1 MSKNNQV
8 ITISPPMFIG
18 EGNQKESISSKGHR
32 CSYCHGNGFFWG
44 EEQRERV
51 KVDCPVCKGSG
62 KLDAV
67 ITIEWKPAK
76 QNERWKKKYLKIY
89 WRKLESC
96 SG

>member
-62 KLDAV
+62 KLD
-67 ITIEWKPAK
+67 
-76 QNERWKKKYLKIY
+76 ERWKKKYLKIY

>member
-67 ITIEWKPAK
+67 ITIEWKPAIHEK
-76 QNERWKKKYLKIY
+76 CDVNDFERDEFCVK
-89 WRKLESC
+89 RST
-96 SG
+96 

>member
-67 ITIEWKPAK
+67 ITIEWQPAK
-76 QNERWKKKYLKIY
+76 SNERWKKKYLKIY